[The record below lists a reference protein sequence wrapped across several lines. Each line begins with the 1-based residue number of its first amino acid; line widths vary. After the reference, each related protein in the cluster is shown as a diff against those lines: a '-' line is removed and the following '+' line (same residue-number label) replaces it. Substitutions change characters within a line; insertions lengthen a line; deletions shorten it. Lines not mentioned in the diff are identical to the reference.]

1 MIIASIDLQK
11 GKAVQLRN
19 GRKKVLQK
27 DDPPALAAEFDRC
40 GDVALID
47 LDAALGRGNNEALMR
62 RILPLARCRVGG
74 GIRSVEKAKEW
85 LDKGAA
91 KVIIGSAAFSRG
103 GIDRPFLEELL
114 QAVDPRRVIIAVDAD
129 QGEVVSHGWRHGT
142 GLSVVEAVRKLAPYC
157 GEFLYTCVEREGTLQ
172 GIDVGQVARLRGLT
186 GHRLTV
192 AGGVA
197 SPEEVENLSRLEVDI
212 QLGMALYS
220 GRMTLAAA
228 FIAAL
233 DWRRELLP
241 TVVRDEA
248 GRVLMLAYSSRESLD
263 RTFKEGRMSYFSR
276 SRQCLWRKGD
286 TSGNSQELLRLR
298 ADCDADALLATV
310 RPQGPACH
318 TGEYSCFGDD
328 RFSWHDLFAVVSER
342 LQKNGPGSYT
352 RSLTK
357 TKVRQK
363 LLEEAAEVIL
373 AGKRSELVWEAADLL
388 YFMTVLLAREKI
400 GLEPVMRELKRRRQ
414 K

>member
-1 MIIASIDLQK
+1 MIIASIDLQE

-19 GRKKVLQK
+19 GREKVLQK
-27 DDPPALAAEFDRC
+27 DDPLALAAEFDRC
-40 GDVALID
+40 ADVALID
-47 LDAALGRGNNEALMR
+47 LDAALGRGDNEALMR

-74 GIRSVEKAKEW
+74 GVRSVEKAKEW

-91 KVIIGSAAFSRG
+91 KVIIGSAAFRGG

-129 QGEVVSHGWRHGT
+129 QGEVVSHGWRRGT
-142 GLSVVEAVRKLAPYC
+142 GLVVAEAVRELAPYC

-172 GIDVGQVARLRGLT
+172 GIDVGQVVRLRELT
-186 GHRLTV
+186 DRRLTV

-197 SPEEVENLSRLEVDI
+197 CAEEVEELSRLEVDI
-212 QLGMALYS
+212 QLGMAIYT

-233 DWRRELLP
+233 DWRGELLP

-248 GRVLMLAYSSRESLD
+248 GRVLMLAYSSRESLR
-263 RTFKEGRMSYFSR
+263 RTFGEGRMVYYSR
-276 SRQCLWRKGD
+276 SRQRLWRKGD
-286 TSGNSQELLRLR
+286 TSGNRQELLRLR

-310 RPQGPACH
+310 RPAGPACH
-318 TGEYSCFGDD
+318 RGDVSCFGDE
-328 RFSWHDLFAVVSER
+328 RFCWHDLFAVVNER
-342 LQKNGPGSYT
+342 LRKTGPGSYT
-352 RSLTK
+352 RTLSK
-357 TKVRQK
+357 PKVRQK
-363 LLEEAAEVIL
+363 LVEEAAELIL
-373 AGKRSELVWEAADLL
+373 ARKRSELVWEAADLL
-388 YFMTVLLAREKI
+388 YFTTVLLAREKI
-400 GLEPVMRELKRRRQ
+400 GLEPVMRELERRRR